1 MLFHEFGIPAIAPIS
16 ENCYLTEAQH
26 NKLLKRF
33 KHVVLVY
40 DNDRPGKI
48 ATIKIYRKHPE
59 LYACW
64 LPKNT
69 AKDISDYYAK
79 YGKEKTQELINYA
92 KEKIREEYKRRNGKE
107 TKES

>member
-1 MLFHEFGIPAIAPIS
+1 V
-16 ENCYLTEAQH
+16 
-26 NKLLKRF
+26 LL
-33 KHVVLVY
+33 Y

-48 ATIKIYRKHPE
+48 ATTKIYRKHPE

-69 AKDISDYYAK
+69 AKDISDYFAK
-79 YGKEKTQELINYA
+79 YGKEKTQELISYA
-92 KEKIREEYKRRNGKE
+92 KEKIHEEYKRRNRKE